1 MSTRR
6 DFRAMTREAAKA
18 SPAAV
23 LSGCKLLDRKILDR
37 NVLGGLLLLSA
48 P

>member
-18 SPAAV
+18 EPVAVPSAAA
-23 LSGCKLLDRKILDR
+23 LAQYKI
-37 NVLGGLLLLSA
+37 LGGLLLLSA

>member
-6 DFRAMTREAAKA
+6 DFFRAMTGG
-18 SPAAV
+18 AV
-23 LSGCKLLDRKILDR
+23 QGSAGAVFILD
-37 NVLGGLLLLSA
+37 GLLLLTA

>member
-18 SPAAV
+18 APAAV
-23 LSGCKLLDRKILDR
+23 LSSCKILERKI
-37 NVLGGLLLLSA
+37 LGGLLLLSA

>member
-6 DFRAMTREAAKA
+6 DFRAMTREALKA

-23 LSGCKLLDRKILDR
+23 LSGCRKL
-37 NVLGGLLLLSA
+37 VGGLLLLSA

>member
-23 LSGCKLLDRKILDR
+23 LSGCKI
-37 NVLGGLLLLSA
+37 LGGLLLLSA

>member
-6 DFRAMTREAAKA
+6 DFFRAMTREAK
-18 SPAAV
+18 SAAPDAARTHAA
-23 LSGCKLLDRKILDR
+23 LI
-37 NVLGGLLLLSA
+37 LGGLLLLSA